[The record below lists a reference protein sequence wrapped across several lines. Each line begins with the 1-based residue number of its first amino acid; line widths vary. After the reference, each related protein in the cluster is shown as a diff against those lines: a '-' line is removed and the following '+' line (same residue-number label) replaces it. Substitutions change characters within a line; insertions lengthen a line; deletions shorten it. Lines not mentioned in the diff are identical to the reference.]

1 MEEIRERQ
9 SRRFRFLKHLYD
21 ETQNF
26 YKKETTRSNQI
37 PLFSTDDL
45 GDELG
50 FTAAETEQIV
60 RYLSDEG
67 LVKRVTGKST
77 TIAHRG
83 VIEVEDALT
92 KPDQPTDHFPPNVVQ
107 YIVSAQQITN
117 SSIQQGTVDS
127 IIVTLPSSAL
137 ADMREFIE
145 TLRSILSDLPL
156 SDEDKAEATA
166 EMATIES
173 QLQSPRPK
181 RNIIRTS
188 LETLMRILRD
198 VPANVAANIIA
209 ANLPLL
215 IEQVSEWVRALS

>member
-37 PLFSTDDL
+37 QFFSTDDL

-50 FTAAETEQIV
+50 FTAVETEQIV

-67 LVKRVTGKST
+67 LVKRVTGKSI

-83 VIEVEDALT
+83 DIEVEDALT
-92 KPDQPTDHFPPNVVQ
+92 KPDQPTEHFPPNVVQ
-107 YIVSAQQITN
+107 YIISAQQITN

-127 IIVTLPSSAL
+127 TIITLSSSTL
-137 ADMREFIE
+137 GKMREFIE
-145 TLRSILSDLPL
+145 TLRSILPDLPV
-156 SDEDKAEATA
+156 SNDDKAEATA
-166 EMATIES
+166 EIVTIES

-188 LETLMRILRD
+188 LETLKRILQD
-198 VPANVAANIIA
+198 IPANVATNIIA